1 MYRRGGK
8 AIVETVG
15 IPEEG
20 EEVGYEGR
28 YRAASSSQSLDYGSS
43 RQRLVRYLQW
53 AHGNG
58 PATAEHYSSGLGI
71 EVDVELGG
79 GCGVTEAN
87 CSTHKR
93 NGLDLGDDGRLAAYS
108 GSDIGKRAGEHTFS
122 ALCVVLSSDLLPETV
137 VMATNSISGWRPA
150 SRIAIASSWPGS
162 QSRIIL
168 CFMAWHTSKRGTQS
182 RFTIL
187 AVS

>member
-93 NGLDLGDDGRLAAYS
+93 HGLDLGDDGRLAAYG
-108 GSDIGKRAGEHTFS
+108 GSDIGKRA
-122 ALCVVLSSDLLPETV
+122 
-137 VMATNSISGWRPA
+137 SGHKRD
-150 SRIAIASSWPGS
+150 IAIRSEQRFNDQVNGVEFHGFDIWFGYVWSIQARFPVNVRSV
-162 QSRIIL
+162 L
-168 CFMAWHTSKRGTQS
+168 CRAYQRAIHATRDGDMA
-182 RFTIL
+182 
-187 AVS
+187 